1 MTNVLVKDGETIAIN
16 DIYIYA
22 GDLDENGEIEIEDL
36 TNIIENYG
44 EITQDNKD
52 EKGKYDLNEDG
63 IVNKLDRNILKRK
76 LWKNKNNRTMGGSKS
91 IDNSKFNSNTLN
103 RINIKLRS

>member
-63 IVNKLDRNILKRK
+63 IVNKLDRNILKE
-76 LWKNKNNRTMGGSKS
+76 KNYGKTKKQQNNG
-91 IDNSKFNSNTLN
+91 
-103 RINIKLRS
+103 

>member
-52 EKGKYDLNEDG
+52 EKE
-63 IVNKLDRNILKRK
+63 I
-76 LWKNKNNRTMGGSKS
+76 
-91 IDNSKFNSNTLN
+91 
-103 RINIKLRS
+103 